1 MLSAISS
8 HDRDNAATGVTK
20 QLQPGRPAK
29 LGLILPKT
37 AMPVIPLIGTLGPW
51 KRGHDRILPSGLRAA
66 ARPMQGPRRRRGRR
80 FKEVVMK
87 LYFAP
92 GACSL
97 SPHIVMREAGAQY
110 DLEQVNNQEKKTK
123 SGTDYWTINAKGQ
136 VPVLEFDNGERLT
149 EGPVIVQWI
158 ADQNPASGLVPPA
171 GKLERYRVQEW
182 LNFITSELHKTFG
195 PIFRPTT
202 PDAFK
207 ALSKENLGKR
217 FDWLDKQLAGK
228 DYLMGDKFTI
238 ADAYLF
244 TVLRWTS
251 RIDIDLAKWPNLKAY
266 VDRVAARPKV
276 QEALKAEGLI

>member
-1 MLSAISS
+1 
-8 HDRDNAATGVTK
+8 
-20 QLQPGRPAK
+20 
-29 LGLILPKT
+29 
-37 AMPVIPLIGTLGPW
+37 
-51 KRGHDRILPSGLRAA
+51 
-66 ARPMQGPRRRRGRR
+66 MQGPRRRRGRR

-136 VPVLEFDNGERLT
+136 VPVLEFDGGERLT

-171 GKLERYRVQEW
+171 GKPERYRVQEW
-182 LNFITSELHKTFG
+182 LNFITSELHKSFG

-202 PDAFK
+202 PDAYK
-207 ALSKENLGKR
+207 AISKENLGKR
-217 FDWLDKQLAGK
+217 FDWL
-228 DYLMGDKFTI
+228 GDKFTV

-244 TVLRWTS
+244 TVLRWAA

-276 QEALKAEGLI
+276 QEAMKAEGLIK

>member
-1 MLSAISS
+1 
-8 HDRDNAATGVTK
+8 
-20 QLQPGRPAK
+20 
-29 LGLILPKT
+29 
-37 AMPVIPLIGTLGPW
+37 
-51 KRGHDRILPSGLRAA
+51 
-66 ARPMQGPRRRRGRR
+66 
-80 FKEVVMK
+80 MK

-97 SPHIVMREAGAQY
+97 SPHIVLREAGAKF

-123 SGTDYWTINAKGQ
+123 SGIDYWTINGKGQ

-158 ADQNPASGLVPPA
+158 ADQNPAAGLVPPA
-171 GKLERYRVQEW
+171 GKPERYRVQEW
-182 LNFITSELHKTFG
+182 LNFITSELHKSFG

-202 PDAFK
+202 PDAYK
-207 ALSKENLGKR
+207 AISKENLGKR

-228 DYLMGDKFTI
+228 QYLMGDKFTV

-251 RIDIDLAKWPNLKAY
+251 RIDMDLGQ
-266 VDRVAARPKV
+266 VAEPEGLCRPRRRPP
-276 QEALKAEGLI
+276 QGAGGAEGGRVDQVARRVTSPAGRSSPSACRRPRSRIRACRRRRWRPRPTACRS